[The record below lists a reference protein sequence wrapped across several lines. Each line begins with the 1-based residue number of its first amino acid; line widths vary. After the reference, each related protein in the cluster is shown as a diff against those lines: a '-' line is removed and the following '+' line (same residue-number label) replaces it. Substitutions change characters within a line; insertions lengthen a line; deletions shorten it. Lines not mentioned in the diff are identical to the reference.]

1 MQLIFPKITK
11 YRPEKMNRNEL
22 RKMEVSSYLDVYLVS
37 LRSQEH
43 LETLNVKFKVTP
55 QTKTK
60 NNSSFVIQK

>member
-1 MQLIFPKITK
+1 
-11 YRPEKMNRNEL
+11 
-22 RKMEVSSYLDVYLVS
+22 LDVYLVS